1 MHMLLLALTAIT
13 TTQPAIL
20 DQTDEEWTAPG
31 YRIIEET
38 VIDPLDYGEPVSWS
52 ENCNGPTASIGCQAF
67 FIPTEDGEKWR
78 IVMLLK
84 DKVVVLQEDAEAREI
99 HLTCSPRGI
108 VYSRNGRY
116 AMVLGEVL
124 DAARE
129 YIYAVNAEYVN
140 LDTGEVR
147 TFEPMQNSGWAG
159 MVFVNDDGS
168 VYRWGY
174 LRGNNL
180 EYYDPDLDLAAS
192 SELSFQP
199 YGMYSHAADGSLIA
213 FQRGRNIYVLNRE
226 CRLLWEME
234 SEGQPTGAPMITSDG
249 SFLLLTST
257 FEGGGL
263 ECLDG
268 FTGELLWSEMETGT
282 HSGVPSVSGHAWAVR
297 FGNRGLLFGTDADSR
312 ESINYVRYPA
322 ETWSYGVP
330 AAVAENSISLSEA
343 VSMPP
348 FYQNYQ
354 LLKLIYINSSGSIVW
369 VSEKFSVA
377 SSPLLIHSR
386 NANSEPEL
394 GGGVNSIQSDG
405 ERFIYSDYEHVIVLR
420 VEEGE

>member
-1 MHMLLLALTAIT
+1 MCFLMLTLIGFT
-13 TTQPAIL
+13 TEQPAIL

-31 YRIIEET
+31 YRVVVEET
-38 VIDPLDYGEPVSWS
+38 INPLDHGEPVSWG

-84 DKVVVLQEDAEAREI
+84 DKVVVLQEDEEPKEI
-99 HLTCSPRGI
+99 SLTCSPRGI

-147 TFEPMQNSGWAG
+147 TFEPMQNSGWSG

-180 EYYDPDLDLAAS
+180 EYYDPNLDLAAS

-199 YGMYSHAADGSLIA
+199 LGMYSHAADGSLIA

-234 SEGQPTGAPMITSDG
+234 SERIPTGAPMVSTDG
-249 SFLLLTST
+249 SFILLST
-257 FEGGGL
+257 RSGGGL
-263 ECLDG
+263 ECFDG
-268 FTGELLWSEMETGT
+268 HTGEFMWSEMETGT
-282 HSGVPSVSGHAWAVR
+282 TAPVPSLSGHAWSVT

-322 ETWSYGVP
+322 ETWDHGVP
-330 AAVAENSISLSEA
+330 VAVAENGSNLTMA
-343 VSMPP
+343 VSLPP
-348 FYQNYQ
+348 FYRNTQ
-354 LLKLIYINSSGSIVW
+354 LRKLILTNSSGFIVW
-369 VSEKFSVA
+369 VSDKFSVA
-377 SSPLLIHSR
+377 SSPLLIHSDNR
-386 NANSEPEL
+386 NTEHEL
-394 GGGVNSIQSDG
+394 GGGVYSIQSNG
-405 ERFIYSDYEHVIVLR
+405 ERFVYSDYEYVRILR